1 MSGFIYKIT
10 SPENKSYIGQVVE
23 YISNGEKKG
32 INGRWKQHVNN
43 SKKKDTYFS
52 RAIIKYGYTNFKI
65 EQLMKCKKK
74 DLDLFEEL
82 FIKTH
87 NTLVPNGYNLQTG
100 GTNTIHSR
108 ITCQKRSNSL
118 KKMLENPE
126 KREIWSK
133 AKKGKIQKNK
143 RKCKNEINQQLPKYI
158 YYKEWSNH
166 KYTGY
171 VVEHPNIKNKSK
183 TKVFSK
189 STLTLEEKLTEA
201 KIFLQNLILNTE

>member
-10 SPENKSYIGQVVE
+10 SPEKKSYIGQVVE
-23 YISNGEKKG
+23 YLSNGDRKG
-32 INGRWKQHVNN
+32 INSRWKQHINN

-52 RAIIKYGYTNFKI
+52 RAIIKYGHTNFKI

-87 NTLVPNGYNLQTG
+87 NTLAPNGYNLQTG
-100 GTNTIHSR
+100 GTNTTHSKE
-108 ITCQKRSNSL
+108 TCLKRSNSL
-118 KKMLENPE
+118 KKLLENPD

-133 AKKGKIQKNK
+133 AKKGKVQKNK
-143 RKCKNEINQQLPKYI
+143 RKFKNEINQELPKYI
-158 YYKEWSNH
+158 HYQEWSNGR
-166 KYTGY
+166 YNGY
-171 VVEHPNIKNKSK
+171 RIEHPNIKNKSK
-183 TKVFSK
+183 SKGFYK

-201 KIFLQNLILNTE
+201 KIFLQNIILNAN